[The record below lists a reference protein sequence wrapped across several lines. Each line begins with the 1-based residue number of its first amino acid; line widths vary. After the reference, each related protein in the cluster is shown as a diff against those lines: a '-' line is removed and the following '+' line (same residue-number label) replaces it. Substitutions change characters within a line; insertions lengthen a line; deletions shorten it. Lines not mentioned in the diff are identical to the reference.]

1 MLFLF
6 FIFSFLFSFVPQPVE
21 GVVAVVGNN
30 IILQTDFV
38 QQVQLEANKNNIN
51 PSDSPLRYSVLA
63 EKVLNNLINQYV
75 ILEHAKKD
83 TTLVVSSEE
92 ISFALDNQIN
102 NFISQVGS
110 VEELE
115 RIFNKPIRNIRS
127 DYWEEIENILYID
140 RLRYKL
146 FGGVDVSRKE
156 VLSFFNTYKDSLPP
170 IPASASLS
178 IIHLP
183 LLPSEES
190 AQRVWEKSN
199 KIKNEIISKKY
210 SFEEGVKMFSEDVG
224 SLGSDGDLGFTL
236 RGSLFENYEAAA
248 YNLNVGEVGGPIKT
262 PAGYHIIKLLNRSGE
277 KIHSQHLLLTIVPS
291 EKDISSSVKK
301 INLIFEEHKDSPD
314 SFDSLAVEYANLY
327 KESFSGVYENSYYQE
342 IFPQD
347 ISIAIDNSLEFN
359 TLPPI
364 ALDVGGFCVISVL
377 EKNSTGNISP
387 ETSWSFLYG
396 LAKNKKTDDLL
407 VAWINEAKK
416 SVYIKVFQEN

>member
-1 MLFLF
+1 MLFFL
-6 FIFSFLFSFVPQPVE
+6 FIFNFLFSSTPQPVE

-38 QQVQLEANKNNIN
+38 QQVQLEANKNNIS
-51 PSDSPLRYSVLA
+51 PSESPVRYSVLA

-75 ILEHAKKD
+75 ILEHAKRD
-83 TTLVVSSEE
+83 TTLIISSEE

-170 IPASASLS
+170 IPASASVS

-183 LLPSEES
+183 LLPGEETFLS
-190 AQRVWEKSN
+190 VWEKSN
-199 KIKNEIISKKY
+199 KIKNEIVSEKY
-210 SFEEGVKMFSEDVG
+210 SFEEAVAMFSEDVG
-224 SLGSDGDLGFTL
+224 SLDSKGDLGFTL
-236 RGSLFENYEAAA
+236 RGSLFEAYESVA
-248 YNLNVGEVGGPIKT
+248 YNLNLGEIGGPVKT
-262 PAGYHIIKLLNRSGE
+262 PAGYHLIKLLNKSGE
-277 KIHSQHLLLTIVPS
+277 KIHSQHLLLKVNPS
-291 EKDISSSVKK
+291 EKDISHSVKK
-301 INLIFEEHKDSPD
+301 INLIFEENKDKPD
-314 SFDSLAVEYANLY
+314 SFDSLAVEYKNLY
-327 KESFSGVYENSYYQE
+327 KESFSGVYQDIYYQE
-342 IFPQD
+342 VFPQD
-347 ISIAIDNSLEFN
+347 ISLAIDGSLEFN

-364 ALDVGGFCVISVL
+364 ALDVGGFCVLSVL
-377 EKNSTGNISP
+377 EKNSTGTVSP
-387 ETSWSFLYG
+387 ETSWAFLYE
-396 LAKNKKTDDLL
+396 LAKNKKSDDLFI
-407 VAWINEAKK
+407 AWIKEAKE
-416 SVYIKVFQEN
+416 SVYIKIFQEN